1 MSLTNIFSNLFAAN
15 HMSSEVLMQHLSA
28 FENGNGYIS
37 ASVQNQ
43 LLTVVDSDTEIQIA
57 TLGSSLYEVLSHSR

>member
-1 MSLTNIFSNLFAAN
+1 
-15 HMSSEVLMQHLSA
+15 MQHLSA